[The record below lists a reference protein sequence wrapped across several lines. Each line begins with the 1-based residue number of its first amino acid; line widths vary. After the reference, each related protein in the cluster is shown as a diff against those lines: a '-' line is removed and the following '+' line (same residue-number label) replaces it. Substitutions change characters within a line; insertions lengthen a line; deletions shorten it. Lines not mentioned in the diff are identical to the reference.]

1 MTAAQR
7 IAATDDLEAESL
19 CAGAAEALATLIEV
33 INEETTLLTA
43 GRVRDAAGLSGRKV
57 QLAQDYVGWA
67 RALERQAGRLEAEA
81 PDALERL
88 RQLNESFATQL
99 ADNLKV
105 IATAR
110 QVTEDLLGD
119 VAVAMGAGGRAK
131 TYGQNGQVAP
141 RSAGAASG
149 IALNRAL

>member
-1 MTAAQR
+1 MTAAER
-7 IAATDDLEAESL
+7 IAATDDLEARAL
-19 CAGAAEALATLIEV
+19 CAAAAEALATLIEV

-43 GRVRDAAGLSGRKV
+43 GRVRDAAALSGRKV

-67 RALERQAGRLEAEA
+67 RAMERQADRLRTEA
-81 PDALERL
+81 PDALDGL

-99 ADNLKV
+99 ADNLRV

-119 VAVAMGAGGRAK
+119 VAAAVGAGTRAR
-131 TYGQNGQVAP
+131 TYGQTGTIGP
-141 RSAGAASG
+141 RSTGAASG
-149 IALNRAL
+149 IALDRAL